1 VQVVEIFTFDNART
15 EVSEM
20 RIFSRPWPV
29 TAYYRKCV
37 FELLKGFPGPEF
49 WQGPDPEGPPP
60 IR

>member
-1 VQVVEIFTFDNART
+1 MQVVEIFTFDNART

-37 FELLKGFPGPEF
+37 FELLKGFPRARVLAGP
-49 WQGPDPEGPPP
+49 
-60 IR
+60 